1 MKKQRRPGPR
11 GSGQQPGIPQ
21 RLTQRGLIRF
31 GQLGQRQADTPVDP
45 AHGIQ
50 RPFHRNRVG
59 FTEQQLVQWCHLCIQ
74 CFGLRGISRQCGR
87 TDPVHLPRGHIGRD
101 RNVALRPQANQL
113 PGRGIITGK
122 HIQAARQP
130 VNQRLAALQVAGGV
144 LDGDDVVHISQAQSQ
159 SITFLDRF
167 WESKRLDDIYKAT
180 DKLTYSPLA
189 AMFRAGYVEL
199 SKVKK
204 KGEGEAGTMHDKMD
218 GLENIER
225 ALARA
230 KVSETTKLENLLPF
244 LATVGSAAPFV
255 GLFGTVWG
263 IMEAFSAIAASGQA
277 DLATVSGPIAEALIA
292 TAVSLAS
299 AIPAVVSYNY
309 FNRRLKVLGAEMQT
323 FANDYLNIVK
333 RHFF

>member
-1 MKKQRRPGPR
+1 MPSLDLLASPA
-11 GSGQQPGIPQ
+11 
-21 RLTQRGLIRF
+21 LTPL
-31 GQLGQRQADTPVDP
+31 LGEIDV
-45 AHGIQ
+45 
-50 RPFHRNRVG
+50 
-59 FTEQQLVQWCHLCIQ
+59 
-74 CFGLRGISRQCGR
+74 
-87 TDPVHLPRGHIGRD
+87 VHLLFGAKGVIFV
-101 RNVALRPQANQL
+101 VA
-113 PGRGIITGK
+113 IILVTM
-122 HIQAARQP
+122 
-130 VNQRLAALQVAGGV
+130 VV
-144 LDGDDVVHISQAQSQ
+144 LTAFVVFYKIVHISQAQSQ